1 MHSSKSIR
9 IRKCLIS
16 PEYERSVK
24 MCLTPK
30 EISRGLNT
38 DFEVKSKI
46 ISDPFK
52 NLQTGKKSRLKPI
65 ALKTNKKCIIN
76 ESNASSSIKI
86 LESSRYED
94 YAKSP
99 NKTFLPMLNKEKC
112 NLKSNLR
119 KVASFGVFEGLFPRK
134 DLGGLDLGKLH
145 KANFERKKRVTF
157 CEKNLETF
165 FSIMEEKDKAF
176 GVGKATYN

>member
-16 PEYERSVK
+16 PEYERHVK

-30 EISRGLNT
+30 EMSRGLNI
-38 DFEVKSKI
+38 DLEIKPKI

-52 NLQTGKKSRLKPI
+52 NLQIGKKSRLKPV
-65 ALKTNKKCIIN
+65 ALKTNKRCIIN
-76 ESNASSSIKI
+76 ETNASSSSNI
-86 LESSRYED
+86 LEPSRYED
-94 YAKSP
+94 YTKSS
-99 NKTFLPMLNKEKC
+99 NKTFLPRINKEKC

-119 KVASFGVFEGLFPRK
+119 QVASFGAFEGIFSRN
-134 DLGGLDLGKLH
+134 DSGRFDLGKIH

-165 FSIMEEKDKAF
+165 FDIMEEKDKVF
-176 GVGKATYN
+176 RVDKGDL

>member
-16 PEYERSVK
+16 PEYERHAK

-30 EISRGLNT
+30 ETSRRL
-38 DFEVKSKI
+38 DIDLEIKSKVV
-46 ISDPFK
+46 SDPFK
-52 NLQTGKKSRLKPI
+52 NLQIGKKSRLKPV

-76 ESNASSSIKI
+76 ESNASSSMRIQ
-86 LESSRYED
+86 EPSRYED

-99 NKTFLPMLNKEKC
+99 NKTFLPMINKEKC
-112 NLKSNLR
+112 SLKSNLR
-119 KVASFGVFEGLFPRK
+119 QVASFGTFEGIFSRNDSGRLN
-134 DLGGLDLGKLH
+134 LGKLH
-145 KANFERKKRVTF
+145 KVNFERKKRVTF

-165 FSIMEEKDKAF
+165 FDIMEEKDKEF
-176 GVGKATYN
+176 RVDKGCL